1 LVEELENKYIDN
13 NINDIKSENV
23 TQSDNGPASENIA
36 DTSSTTK
43 KSSKHK
49 KKTASSKAETKTTTK
64 SRSKSKKTKTTT
76 KEEEG
81 EEADKDEEQ
90 NEGSREK
97 GAIEV
102 ESLRKEK
109 FVEYEEADYLLQ
121 EISIKDQQILIGP
134 KRLTR
139 FEKARITGAR
149 SLQISFGAPLMIK
162 ADVKS
167 RSSISLAIEE
177 LEKKVLPISIR
188 RILPNGTYQDVPIA
202 WLKT

>member
-1 LVEELENKYIDN
+1 MVEELDNKYIDN
-13 NINDIKSENV
+13 TLNDIKPENE
-23 TQSDNGPASENIA
+23 TETTIKKPSKN
-36 DTSSTTK
+36 TK
-43 KSSKHK
+43 KELQ
-49 KKTASSKAETKTTTK
+49 SKAETKTPK
-64 SRSKSKKTKTTT
+64 SRSKTKKTKKTTAA
-76 KEEEG
+76 KEEAAP
-81 EEADKDEEQ
+81 EE
-90 NEGSREK
+90 EK
-97 GAIEV
+97 EKEKESIEF

-109 FVEYEEADYLLQ
+109 FVEYDEADYVLR
-121 EISIKDQQILIGP
+121 EISIQDKQILIGP

-177 LEKKVLPISIR
+177 LEKKALPISIR
-188 RILPNGTYQDVPIA
+188 RTLPNGLYQDVPIE

>member
-1 LVEELENKYIDN
+1 MVEELDNKYIDN
-13 NINDIKSENV
+13 TLNDIKPENE
-23 TQSDNGPASENIA
+23 TETTIKKPSKN
-36 DTSSTTK
+36 TK
-43 KSSKHK
+43 KESQ
-49 KKTASSKAETKTTTK
+49 TKAETKTPK
-64 SRSKSKKTKTTT
+64 SRSKSKKTKKTTET
-76 KEEEG
+76 KEEAAP
-81 EEADKDEEQ
+81 EE
-90 NEGSREK
+90 EK
-97 GAIEV
+97 EATKESIEF

-109 FVEYEEADYLLQ
+109 FVEYDEADYILK
-121 EISIKDQQILIGP
+121 EISIQDKQILIGP

-177 LEKKVLPISIR
+177 LEKKALPISIR
-188 RILPNGTYQDVPIA
+188 RTLPNGLYQDVPIE

>member
-1 LVEELENKYIDN
+1 MVEELDNKYIDN
-13 NINDIKSENV
+13 TLNDIKPENE
-23 TQSDNGPASENIA
+23 TETTIKKPSKN
-36 DTSSTTK
+36 TK
-43 KSSKHK
+43 KESQ
-49 KKTASSKAETKTTTK
+49 TKAETKTPK
-64 SRSKSKKTKTTT
+64 SRSKSKKTKKTTET
-76 KEEEG
+76 KEEAAP
-81 EEADKDEEQ
+81 EE
-90 NEGSREK
+90 EK
-97 GAIEV
+97 EATKESIEF

-109 FVEYEEADYLLQ
+109 FVEYEEADYILR
-121 EISIKDQQILIGP
+121 EISIQDKQILIGP

-177 LEKKVLPISIR
+177 LEKKALPISIR
-188 RILPNGTYQDVPIA
+188 RTLPNGLYQDVPIE

>member
-1 LVEELENKYIDN
+1 LVEELDNKYIDN
-13 NINDIKSENV
+13 TLNDIKPENE
-23 TQSDNGPASENIA
+23 TETTIKKPSKN
-36 DTSSTTK
+36 TK
-43 KSSKHK
+43 KESQ
-49 KKTASSKAETKTTTK
+49 TKAETKTPK
-64 SRSKSKKTKTTT
+64 SRSKSKKTKKTTAT
-76 KEEEG
+76 KEEAAP
-81 EEADKDEEQ
+81 EE
-90 NEGSREK
+90 EK
-97 GAIEV
+97 EATKESIEF

-109 FVEYEEADYLLQ
+109 FVEYDEADYILR
-121 EISIKDQQILIGP
+121 EISIQDKQILIGP

-177 LEKKVLPISIR
+177 LEKKALPISIR
-188 RILPNGTYQDVPIA
+188 RTLPNGLYQDVPIE

>member
-1 LVEELENKYIDN
+1 LVEELDNKYIDN
-13 NINDIKSENV
+13 TLNDIKPENE
-23 TQSDNGPASENIA
+23 TETTIKKPSKN
-36 DTSSTTK
+36 TK
-43 KSSKHK
+43 KESQ
-49 KKTASSKAETKTTTK
+49 TKAETKTPK
-64 SRSKSKKTKTTT
+64 SRSKSKKTKKTTET
-76 KEEEG
+76 KEEAAP
-81 EEADKDEEQ
+81 EE
-90 NEGSREK
+90 EK
-97 GAIEV
+97 EATKESIEF

-109 FVEYEEADYLLQ
+109 FVEYDEADYILR
-121 EISIKDQQILIGP
+121 EISIQDKQILIGP

-177 LEKKVLPISIR
+177 LEKKALPISIR
-188 RILPNGTYQDVPIA
+188 RTLPNGLYQDVPIE

>member
-1 LVEELENKYIDN
+1 MVEELDNKYIDN
-13 NINDIKSENV
+13 TLNDIK
-23 TQSDNGPASENIA
+23 TDNETETTIKKPSKN
-36 DTSSTTK
+36 TK
-43 KSSKHK
+43 KESQ
-49 KKTASSKAETKTTTK
+49 TKAETKTPK
-64 SRSKSKKTKTTT
+64 SRSKSKKTKKTTET
-76 KEEEG
+76 KEEAAP
-81 EEADKDEEQ
+81 EE
-90 NEGSREK
+90 EK
-97 GAIEV
+97 EATKESIEF

-109 FVEYEEADYLLQ
+109 FVEYDEADYILR
-121 EISIKDQQILIGP
+121 EISIQDKQILIGP

-177 LEKKVLPISIR
+177 LEKKALPISIR
-188 RILPNGTYQDVPIA
+188 RTLPNGLYQDVPIE

>member
-1 LVEELENKYIDN
+1 MVEELDNKYIDN
-13 NINDIKSENV
+13 TLNDIKPENE
-23 TQSDNGPASENIA
+23 TETTIKKPSKN
-36 DTSSTTK
+36 TK
-43 KSSKHK
+43 KESQ
-49 KKTASSKAETKTTTK
+49 TKAESKTPK
-64 SRSKSKKTKTTT
+64 SRSKSKKTKKTTAT
-76 KEEEG
+76 KEEAAP
-81 EEADKDEEQ
+81 EE
-90 NEGSREK
+90 EK
-97 GAIEV
+97 EATKESIEF

-109 FVEYEEADYLLQ
+109 FVEYDEADYILR
-121 EISIKDQQILIGP
+121 EISIQDKQILIGP

-177 LEKKVLPISIR
+177 LEKKALPISIR
-188 RILPNGTYQDVPIA
+188 RTLPNGLYQDVPIE

>member
-1 LVEELENKYIDN
+1 LVEELDNKYIDN
-13 NINDIKSENV
+13 TLNDVKSQNETNTSNEK
-23 TQSDNGPASENIA
+23 TQSLKQDSQSKTE
-36 DTSSTTK
+36 K
-43 KSSKHK
+43 KP
-49 KKTASSKAETKTTTK
+49 TRT
-64 SRSKSKKTKTTT
+64 RSKSKKTKATTTET
-76 KEEEG
+76 KEELEKK
-81 EEADKDEEQ
+81 EIKPEIDE
-90 NEGSREK
+90 ST
-97 GAIEV
+97 

-109 FVEYEEADYLLQ
+109 VVEYDEPEYILK
-121 EISIKDQQILIGP
+121 EITIEDKQIIIGP

-177 LEKKVLPISIR
+177 LEKKALPISIR
-188 RILPNGTYQDVPIA
+188 RILPNGLYQDVPIE